1 MRRQRSRTWG
11 RRGSGAQ
18 IVSGTNQP
26 GTRRVL
32 VDLGRSTVTGT
43 ALRTRNAQHGEE
55 TLVQAAGRLAWVPS
69 EKVRDDEP
77 GVPAQRDPRPVAPG
91 RSGVWRPSG
100 PDE

>member
-1 MRRQRSRTWG
+1 VDS
-11 RRGSGAQ
+11 
-18 IVSGTNQP
+18 TNQP

-69 EKVRDDEP
+69 EKVRDEDP
-77 GVPAQRDPRPVAPG
+77 AVPAQRDRRRSASG
-91 RSGVWRPSG
+91 RSGVWRMFERP
-100 PDE
+100 E